1 VSTEPVPFVPCRI
14 VDVPTHLVFHAAE
27 LAIAHNPAN
36 RPPRLG
42 MLLAE
47 AGPIPLASPAVIAYR
62 AAVQTSRYWGP
73 GGCADVPVF
82 FLESTSQALA
92 DKILAH
98 ANLIG
103 ARGANVQFR
112 QTQNV
117 GDSRIRLSREPG
129 NGYAS
134 FQGTDNQLAGP
145 HDATM
150 WLDSFTLQTIDSE
163 YVRVVPHE
171 FLHFCGFIHELFRQ
185 SLQDRIDPA
194 KAIPYY
200 MQWQGWTEQMVRDQV
215 IHTLAESE
223 LMTVGAAE
231 DESAMC
237 YPVPAACC
245 RDGKGIPGGTHLTD
259 RDYAVIL
266 RAYPPAGRPVPLP
279 PVPPPPP
286 SPTGDLHPLPLG
298 GPPVAVQAP
307 AGGRAR
313 YRLTLPAPTTFSLL
327 CGAIGGT
334 PTVTAGRRG
343 GPVTT
348 SIPLNG
354 GAAAVR
360 ATAGDWEF
368 AVASSAPAGGLV
380 YLRAVPFGTAALR
393 DVAPVE
399 FC

>member
-1 VSTEPVPFVPCRI
+1 
-14 VDVPTHLVFHAAE
+14 
-27 LAIAHNPAN
+27 
-36 RPPRLG
+36 
-42 MLLAE
+42 
-47 AGPIPLASPAVIAYR
+47 
-62 AAVQTSRYWGP
+62 VQTSRYWGP

-82 FLESTSQALA
+82 FLEQTPQALA
-92 DKILAH
+92 DKILKH

-112 QTQNV
+112 QTRNV

-145 HDATM
+145 TDATM
-150 WLDSFTLQTIDSE
+150 WLESFTLQTIDSE

-171 FLHFCGFIHELFRQ
+171 FLHFCAFPHELFRKA
-185 SLQDRIDPA
+185 LQDRIDPA
-194 KAIPYY
+194 RAIAYY
-200 MQWQGWTEQMVRDQV
+200 MQWQGWDERTVRDQV

-223 LMTVGAAE
+223 LMTVGEAE

-259 RDYAVIL
+259 RDHAVIL
-266 RAYPPAGRPVPLP
+266 RAYPPASQPVPSP
-279 PVPPPPP
+279 PVPTPPPPP
-286 SPTGDLHPLPLG
+286 DGDPIPLTLG
-298 GPPVAVQAP
+298 GKPLMAAVP
-307 AGGRAR
+307 AGGRAH
-313 YRLTLPAPTTFSLL
+313 YRLTLTAPTTFTLL
-327 CGAIGGT
+327 CGAIGSV
-334 PTVTAGRRG
+334 PLVTGGRRG

-348 SIPLNG
+348 SIPLKG

-360 ATAGDWEF
+360 AAAGDWEF
-368 AVASSAPAGGLV
+368 AVATFAAAGGLV